1 MGYAILRTQKLKS
14 PQAVRRSLLHAF
26 REQDTPNADPAKT
39 PENGH
44 TGATNTA
51 EALERFNA
59 RLPDKVRKNA
69 VLAIEYLITASPED
83 MKGKTRAEQDAYFAD
98 ALTWLKVRHGAENI
112 VYAGIHR
119 DETTPH
125 MTAFVVPLDERGKL
139 NCRSFLGG
147 ANALSEMQSDF
158 AKRVGQQHGLQRG
171 IEGSKAR
178 HTTIQAYYARASEAF
193 SELPKVTTP
202 APAKLRP
209 EPDKPGMFA
218 SSAAMEAYRADHDKW
233 ERERAAADRQQR
245 QRQAEVKAQRDAAIA
260 TARRNEAQ
268 AAEAAALQ
276 RKLDEQK
283 RSTGNYVKKA
293 AKLEVELAAVKGVAS
308 LFTPEEVK
316 AAQQRK
322 QQQDAEK
329 ARKLQEAR
337 QKAADEAQRAEVA
350 AEVQRRVTEL
360 PELRKRA
367 GTAYTFSIKAAEAI
381 KQAGGHPG
389 NVDWR
394 AVEAATVREAIVVNG
409 QTPQSVADVITRHS
423 PGCADPKQQDA
434 IRAEIHQLAP
444 KLQQLHQ
451 VQQAQTQS
459 GPKLGH

>member
-44 TGATNTA
+44 TGAANTA

-69 VLAIEYLITASPED
+69 VLAIEYLIAASPED

-147 ANALSEMQSDF
+147 ANALSEMQTDF

-193 SELPKVTTP
+193 TELPKVTTP
-202 APAKLRP
+202 APKIRAEP
-209 EPDKPGMFA
+209 EKPGMFA
-218 SSAAMEAYRADHDKW
+218 SSAAKEAYRADHTAW
-233 ERERAAADRQQR
+233 ERERVVAQRQQAKR
-245 QRQAEVKAQRDAAIA
+245 NEEIKAQRDAAVV
-260 TARRNEAQ
+260 TARRHEAQ

-283 RSTGNYVKKA
+283 RSTGHYVQKA
-293 AKLEVELAAVKGVAS
+293 VKLEVELAAAKGVAS

-367 GTAYTFSIKAAEAI
+367 GTAYTFGVKAAEAI

-394 AVEAATVREAIVVNG
+394 AVEAATVHEAIVVNG
-409 QTPQSVADVITRHS
+409 QTPKSVADAITRHS

-434 IRAEIHQLAP
+434 IRAEIHQIAP
-444 KLQQLHQ
+444 RLQQLHQ
-451 VQQAQTQS
+451 VQQARTNN
-459 GPKLGH
+459 GPKLGR

>member
-1 MGYAILRTQKLKS
+1 MGYAILRTDKLKS

-26 REQDTPNADPAKT
+26 REQDTPNADPDKT
-39 PENGH
+39 PENSH
-44 TGATNTA
+44 IGAANAA
-51 EALERFNA
+51 EALDRFNA

-69 VLAIEYLITASPED
+69 VLCIEYLIAASPED

-98 ALTWLKVRHGAENI
+98 ALKWLKVRHGAENV

-125 MTAFVVPLDERGKL
+125 MYAYVVPLDERGKL

-147 ANALSEMQSDF
+147 AKALSEMQTDF

-178 HTTIQAYYARASEAF
+178 HTTVQQYYARANEAF
-193 SELPKVTTP
+193 SELPKVATP
-202 APAKLRP
+202 APKLRP
-209 EPDKPGMFA
+209 EPEKPGMFA
-218 SSAAMEAYRADHDKW
+218 GAAAKEAYRVDHEKW

-260 TARRNEAQ
+260 TARRHEAQ
-268 AAEAAALQ
+268 AAEAAALKAQ
-276 RKLDEQK
+276 LDEQK
-283 RSTGNYVKKA
+283 RTTSRYVQKS
-293 AKLEVELAAVKGVAS
+293 AKFEVQTRQLLAVAS

-316 AAQQRK
+316 AAQERK

-337 QKAADEAQRAEVA
+337 QKAADEAQRAKVA
-350 AEVQRRVTEL
+350 AELQRRVTEL

-367 GTAYTFSIKAAEAI
+367 GTAYTFGLKASEAI
-381 KQAGGHPG
+381 KQAGGDPG
-389 NVDWR
+389 KVDWR

-409 QTPQSVADVITRHS
+409 QAPESVANAITRHS

-434 IRAEIHQLAP
+434 IRAEIHQIAP
-444 KLQQLHQ
+444 KLQELHQ
-451 VQQAQTQS
+451 VQQAKTQS
-459 GPKLGH
+459 GPKLGR

>member
-1 MGYAILRTQKLKS
+1 MGYAILRTDKLKS
-14 PQAVRRSLLHAF
+14 PQAVRRSLMHAF
-26 REQDTPNADPAKT
+26 REQDTPNADPDKT
-39 PENGH
+39 PENTH
-44 TGATNTA
+44 IGATNTA
-51 EALERFNA
+51 EALQRFNA

-69 VLAIEYLITASPED
+69 VLAIEYLVTGSPDD

-98 ALTWLKVRHGAENI
+98 ALTWLKVRHGAENV

-125 MTAFVVPLDERGKL
+125 LTAFVVPLDERGKL

-147 ANALSEMQSDF
+147 ANALSEMQTDF

-193 SELPKVTTP
+193 TELPKVTTP
-202 APAKLRP
+202 APQLRP
-209 EPDKPGMFA
+209 EPEKPGMLA
-218 SSAAMEAYRADHDKW
+218 GGAAKEAYRADHAKW
-233 ERERAAADRQQR
+233 ERERDAAERQR
-245 QRQAEVKAQRDAAIA
+245 LQRQAEIKAQRDAAVE

-268 AAEAAALQ
+268 AAEAAALK
-276 RKLDEQK
+276 RKVDELKASNSHYVQK
-283 RSTGNYVKKA
+283 S
-293 AKLEVELAAVKGVAS
+293 AKFEVQTRQLLAVAS

-322 QQQDAEK
+322 QEQDAEK

-350 AEVQRRVTEL
+350 AELQRRVTEL

-367 GTAYTFSIKAAEAI
+367 GTAYTLGLKAAEAI
-381 KQAGGHPG
+381 KQAGGDPG
-389 NVDWR
+389 KVDWR

-409 QTPQSVADVITRHS
+409 QAPKSVADAITRYS
-423 PGCADPKQQDA
+423 PGCADPKRQEA
-434 IRAEIHQLAP
+434 IRAEILHIAP
-444 KLQQLHQ
+444 QLQQLHQ
-451 VQQAQTQS
+451 VQQAKTNS
-459 GPKLGH
+459 GPKLGR

>member
-26 REQDTPNADPAKT
+26 REQDTPNADSAKT
-39 PENGH
+39 PENSH

-83 MKGKTRAEQDAYFAD
+83 MKGKTRTEQDAYFAD
-98 ALTWLKVRHGAENI
+98 ALKWLNLRHGAENI

-147 ANALSEMQSDF
+147 ANALSEMQTDF
-158 AKRVGQQHGLQRG
+158 AKHVGQQHGLQRG

-178 HTTIQAYYARASEAF
+178 HTTIQAYYARVSEAF
-193 SELPKVTTP
+193 SEILKVTTP
-202 APAKLRP
+202 APKLRP
-209 EPDKPGMFA
+209 EPEKPGMFA
-218 SSAAMEAYRADHDKW
+218 SSAAKEAYRVDHTAW
-233 ERERAAADRQQR
+233 ERERATTQRQQAKR
-245 QRQAEVKAQRDAAIA
+245 NEEIKAQRDVAVT
-260 TARRNEAQ
+260 TAMRHEAQ

-276 RKLDEQK
+276 HKLDEQK
-283 RSTGNYVKKA
+283 RSTGHYVQRA
-293 AKLEVELAAVKGVAS
+293 VKLEVELAAAKGVAS

-316 AAQQRK
+316 VAQQRK

-350 AEVQRRVTEL
+350 VEVQRRH
-360 PELRKRA
+360 RA
-367 GTAYTFSIKAAEAI
+367 SRT
-381 KQAGGHPG
+381 
-389 NVDWR
+389 
-394 AVEAATVREAIVVNG
+394 
-409 QTPQSVADVITRHS
+409 
-423 PGCADPKQQDA
+423 
-434 IRAEIHQLAP
+434 
-444 KLQQLHQ
+444 
-451 VQQAQTQS
+451 AQTGRNGLHVRHQGCGS
-459 GPKLGH
+459 H